1 MKSNK
6 IMFIIIGVCAIL
18 VIGFCAFLI
27 LTKEDEEVLSDA
39 LKFKQEFEQ
48 YNGAT
53 YSGGYDGELIEV
65 SIPED
70 NPFIYKSAN
79 EIVDIM
85 KNEDAYILFGYATDP
100 ITRKSIEVLIN
111 ALKEK
116 EINTVYY
123 VDIENIRDEYSISWP
138 TELINEG
145 TESYQEIKEILGDV
159 LNEYYVNDFANNMRY
174 DTGDVGLYS
183 PTFIA
188 ISKGTVLGFHEI
200 VNEVLDNYYEE
211 LSDSEKET
219 VKTSYL
225 EVIDSLNSSEN

>member
-6 IMFIIIGVCAIL
+6 IMFIIIGICAIL
-18 VIGFCAFLI
+18 VVGFCTFLI
-27 LTKEDEEVLSDA
+27 LTKEEDKVLSDA
-39 LKFKQEFEQ
+39 LKFKEEFER

-53 YSGGYDGELIEV
+53 YSGVYDGNLINV

-70 NPFIYKSAN
+70 NPFVYKTDK

-85 KNEDAYILFGYATDP
+85 KNDDAYILFGYATDP
-100 ITRKSIEVLIN
+100 LTRKSIEVLID

-116 EINTVYY
+116 KVNTVYY
-123 VDIENIRDEYSISWP
+123 VDIEDIRDEYSISWP
-138 TELINEG
+138 TELVNKG
-145 TESYQEIKEILGDV
+145 TEGYQQIKEILGDV
-159 LNEYYVNDFANNMRY
+159 LNEYYVNDFAKNMRY

-188 ISKGTVLGFHEI
+188 ISKGSVVGFHEI
-200 VNEVLDNYYEE
+200 VNEVLDNYYSE
-211 LSDSEKET
+211 LTESEKET
-219 VKTSYL
+219 LKNSYL